1 MTFYK
6 TYNLLFFSELQL
18 FFFAHGLIKKC
29 WEIPSTLHKTKTV
42 LKTPF
47 FEVIAYPIG
56 NGRGFLCPCHII
68 GAPLFEA
75 GRNVFNLSDARF

>member
-18 FFFAHGLIKKC
+18 FFRARAYKK
-29 WEIPSTLHKTKTV
+29 V
-42 LKTPF
+42 LGNTQHF
-47 FEVIAYPIG
+47 TQDEDRSQDALFEVIAYPIG

-75 GRNVFNLSDARF
+75 GRNVFNLIDARF